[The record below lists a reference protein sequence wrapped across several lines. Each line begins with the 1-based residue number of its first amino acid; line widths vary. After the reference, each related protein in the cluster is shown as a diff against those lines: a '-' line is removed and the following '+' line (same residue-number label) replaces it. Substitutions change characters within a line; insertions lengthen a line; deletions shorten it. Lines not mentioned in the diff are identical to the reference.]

1 MIGEAQ
7 LRGLLEKPITEAG
20 YELVEINIGKSA
32 STLSLNIVV
41 DRDEP
46 ISLDDIVNISD
57 LISNVLDEANPFEDP
72 YNLDVSS
79 LGAEK
84 PIKIDRLDKYVGRY
98 VNLHLTHPIKGE
110 NILEGDIL
118 EINEDILLL
127 QVVNKG
133 KKSKIEIPLP
143 HIDKAR
149 LAIKF

>member
-7 LRGLLEKPITEAG
+7 LRGLLEKPVTEAG

-46 ISLDDIVNISD
+46 ISLDDIVDISD
-57 LISNVLDEANPFEDP
+57 LISNALDEANPFEDP

-118 EINEDILLL
+118 EISEDILLL
-127 QVVNKG
+127 QVVSKG

>member
-7 LRGLLEKPITEAG
+7 LRGLLDKPVTEAG

-84 PIKIDRLDKYVGRY
+84 PIKLDRLDKYVGRY

-118 EINEDILLL
+118 EISEDNLVL
-127 QVVNKG
+127 QVINKG